1 MLENISFYSVNYK
14 DEERR
19 SKMSSRFNTLDLN
32 LIFVDPVDKTDARL
46 SEATERAEKRSW
58 SIMLQHL
65 DSIRHF
71 VEKTSCEYCI
81 VAEDDILIS
90 KDMVNDLP
98 GIINTYEK
106 LELDVLLL
114 GFLVPF
120 QIYDNNGSFTLREK
134 TEKYKFYVYPID
146 IWGSQMYMVSRRHAI
161 HLLERYTILH
171 ANETIDTEPFSP
183 DWTLTKY
190 GKKALIYPM
199 IAVED
204 GGTKVDFGDEVT
216 FHRNCYNTNYVEGIH
231 F

>member
-1 MLENISFYSVNYK
+1 MLENVSFYSVNYK

-19 SKMSSRFNTLDLN
+19 SKMISRFNTLDLN
-32 LIFVDPVDKTDARL
+32 LIFVDPVDKTDVRL

-81 VAEDDILIS
+81 VTEDDILIS
-90 KDMVNDLP
+90 KDIVTDLP
-98 GIINTYEK
+98 CIINIYEK

-114 GFLVPF
+114 GFLLPF
-120 QIYDNNGSFTLREK
+120 QIYDNYGSFTLMEK
-134 TEKYKFYVYPID
+134 TEKYKFYDYPSD
-146 IWGSQMYMVSRRHAI
+146 IWGSQMYMVSRRHALI
-161 HLLERYTILH
+161 LLERYTILH

-199 IAVED
+199 LAVED
-204 GGTKVDFGDEVT
+204 GGTKVDFDDEVT